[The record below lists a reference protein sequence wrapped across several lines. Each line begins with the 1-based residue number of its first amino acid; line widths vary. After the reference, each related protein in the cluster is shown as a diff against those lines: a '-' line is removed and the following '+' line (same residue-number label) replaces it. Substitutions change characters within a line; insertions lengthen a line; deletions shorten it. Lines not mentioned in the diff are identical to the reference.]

1 MAPGAGESVE
11 ESVAG
16 GEGGGGGG
24 EEGGGPQRQ
33 THRSQLCGPLK
44 SQYTV
49 ILKAGAITDYTV
61 SGSLPVDR
69 V

>member
-1 MAPGAGESVE
+1 MAPGAGESRNPWR
-11 ESVAG
+11 AG
-16 GEGGGGGG
+16 KEGEGGR
-24 EEGGGPQRQ
+24 GGGPHRQ

-44 SQYTV
+44 RQYTV
-49 ILKAGAITDYTV
+49 ILKAGAISDYTV